1 MLLAASWIA
10 LRPLQKRR
18 TTTYLEVLIS
28 IGVGG
33 LLTLALVTQGVLN
46 LGGWREAHVVIPLAG
61 MLFSTSMNT
70 LSLAAER
77 YESETGRGVRY
88 REARQIAL
96 RAALIPLINTLF
108 AVGLVSFPGMM
119 TGQILSGVAPLV
131 AVRYQILVMSMLF
144 GSAGLC
150 AACYL
155 LLQKR
160 HAVENADQRAG
171 AGPA

>member
-1 MLLAASWIA
+1 
-10 LRPLQKRR
+10 
-18 TTTYLEVLIS
+18 
-28 IGVGG
+28 
-33 LLTLALVTQGVLN
+33 
-46 LGGWREAHVVIPLAG
+46 

-77 YESETGRGVRY
+77 YESETGRGVGY
-88 REARQIAL
+88 LEARQIAL

-160 HAVENADQRAG
+160 HAAEIADQRAG